1 MLDNR
6 PILDRILES
15 ELNELAARDQLR
27 SLEVPAGINLS
38 SNDYLG
44 LSTHPALR
52 QAVVDAVARAE
63 RMGATGSRLLSGHS
77 REWEELETEFG
88 KFAGTEAALCFS
100 SGYAANIGLLSAVL
114 GRGDVVFSDALN
126 HASIVD
132 GIRLS
137 GAERMI
143 YAHCDIEALE
153 AALRTYTGKSYRKLI
168 VTESVFSM
176 DGDFAP
182 LAEITALAQHYG
194 AAVVVDEA
202 HALGVFGPEGRGR
215 MAELGLERGAF
226 AIVYPCGKALASAGA
241 VVCGSATLKH
251 FLINRARTFL
261 FTTALPPYFAA
272 QIGRALKLA
281 RAADAERARLAAMAA
296 QLRTSLRAAG
306 FDTGA
311 SASQIVP
318 ILLGENAVA
327 LHYAAELSRAGFAA
341 RAIRPPTV
349 PPETARL
356 RLSLTCTLGDA
367 DVARLAQTLSSI
379 RVHAAEP
386 LHADSA
392 SRS

>member
-6 PILDRILES
+6 PIIDRILES
-15 ELNELAARDQLR
+15 ELSDLAARDQLR

-44 LSTHPALR
+44 LATHPALR
-52 QAVVDAVARAE
+52 QAVLNAVARAE

-77 REWEELETEFG
+77 REWEELEAEFAE
-88 KFAGTEAALCFS
+88 FAGAEAALCFS
-100 SGYAANIGLLSAVL
+100 SGYAANVGLLSGLL
-114 GRGDVVFSDALN
+114 GRGDAVFSDALN
-126 HASIVD
+126 HASLVD

-143 YAHCDIEALE
+143 YAHCDLEALE
-153 AALRTYTGKSYRKLI
+153 VALRTHTGKSCRKLI

-182 LAEITALAQHYG
+182 LSGITALAQHHG

-215 MAELGLERGAF
+215 MAELGLEREAF
-226 AIVYPCGKALASAGA
+226 AIVYPCGKALASAGG
-241 VVCGSATLKH
+241 VVCGSATLKQ

-272 QIGRALKLA
+272 QIGGALKLA

-296 QLRTSLRAAG
+296 QLRTSLSDAG

-311 SASQIVP
+311 SASQIIP

-349 PPETARL
+349 PTETARL
-356 RLSLTCTLGDA
+356 RLSLTCTLSDG

-379 RVHAAEP
+379 RVHAAES
-386 LHADSA
+386 LHANSA